1 MPNSFSST
9 VYRVEQINKEIVYL
23 KIPYSN
29 LKLIREYEAIEI
41 LSEALPVPRLL
52 EFWEGDDNIP
62 GAMLLSE
69 MKGQPITG
77 NVSVECDR
85 CLDLMDIPVEV
96 REIIIAKYGVGE
108 SNDESIMF
116 VSPEDEYI
124 DISSFVYD
132 LVIVSLPVRKIH
144 PDDENGNSTCNL
156 KQLECLKSYQKQDS
170 IDPRWEVLNSLKD
183 NN

>member
-1 MPNSFSST
+1 MTDTNIKLQCANLDLGSHVFDFSIDNEFFLSRDYDGFDSCQAK
-9 VYRVEQINKEIVYL
+9 VNVKLDKEESMITIYL
-23 KIPYSN
+23 
-29 LKLIREYEAIEI
+29 A
-41 LSEALPVPRLL
+41 
-52 EFWEGDDNIP
+52 
-62 GAMLLSE
+62 
-69 MKGQPITG
+69 ITG